1 MDTKSI
7 FEILIRENTDML
19 IAYLRSSV
27 RDNHMVDD
35 LYQEIILTA
44 WRRLESYDRQRP
56 FGPWLRGI
64 ASNMILCYYR
74 KASRNELQID
84 SESLEWLDSKF
95 DAIRIRSGDTLAEK
109 LSSLRVCIGELP
121 DTYQYPI
128 KLRYLEQMSHQQV
141 ASKLRITIDTLK
153 KRITRGKSRLAS
165 CLERKLNSGV
175 QESKS

>member
-35 LYQEIILTA
+35 LFQEIILTA

-64 ASNMILCYYR
+64 ASNTILCYYR
-74 KASRNELQID
+74 KTSRNELPID

-95 DAIRIRSGDTLAEK
+95 EAIRLQSGDTLAEK
-109 LSSLRVCIGELP
+109 LSSLRVCIAELP
-121 DTYQYPI
+121 ETYQDPI

-141 ASKLRITIDTLK
+141 ASKLQLTIDTLK

-165 CLERKLNSGV
+165 CLERKLNLDVRG
-175 QESKS
+175 SKA